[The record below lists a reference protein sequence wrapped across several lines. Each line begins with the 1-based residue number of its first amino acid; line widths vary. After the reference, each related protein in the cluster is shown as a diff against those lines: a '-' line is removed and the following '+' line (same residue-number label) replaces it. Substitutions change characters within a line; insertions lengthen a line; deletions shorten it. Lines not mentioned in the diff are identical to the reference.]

1 MDDNLTVTPQEFLE
15 FDYEDAHALMTAR
28 YHALEAL
35 GCDFE
40 AAVIVALHPEV
51 GVAEAYALI
60 RRGCHPRTAIR
71 ILL

>member
-1 MDDNLTVTPQEFLE
+1 MDDNLTATPQEFLALDRE
-15 FDYEDAHALMTAR
+15 EATALMRAR
-28 YHALEAL
+28 YYALLEL

-40 AAVIVALHPEV
+40 GAVTVAVHPEI
-51 GVAEAYALI
+51 GVAEACVLI